1 MKQSHRSP
9 FLSGS
14 GRLLRKMLYWYWRF
28 FLYILVAA
36 FGAFGS
42 TIFQWLQSQTNTHP
56 FRWADLLPGLLH
68 TGLVQ
73 LFFATL
79 PWPIT
84 ALFLLFFGT
93 LAAIAWRVSHNR
105 AYYTLLERSEQNYY
119 QRIYRDFGFS
129 DVQVEAGNGVLLTSF
144 DTDMYV
150 ERESASLIFAEFL
163 SQQKK
168 RIFLLV
174 GAGGTGKSVFL
185 RRRMGELSG
194 ILSQKS
200 SRCPCV
206 FIDCKL
212 QRISGEY
219 SIKSIIE
226 DQLNCHLDEL
236 HTLIHRL
243 AHHPLVVFIDAIN
256 ENTAQEDI
264 NAQLTHFA
272 NRYLNGNL
280 PMYLCISVRKTYWEE
295 QNRRYSSASE
305 AAGWLNS
312 IYRPEGQSGPLH
324 NAEVGLG
331 GTSVILQDFNNIE
344 FKEAYTRYARAC
356 GIKGHIDDPQT
367 YKICRNPLMLRVLS
381 LTFRGQNIAGRVLLR
396 DVDIFDEYARIT
408 LKRTIEKIGS
418 VDEKPILYGE
428 TLQQRVTRGLV
439 LTLALEMVKRGRPF
453 LSDDEIF
460 ETMRRDVPDA
470 LEVGHPVKSIS
481 DLYARGSV
489 LKAVL
494 EEGDRIV
501 LETGQATIPRK
512 GLCSGIRFVHERY
525 FEYSIGRAIVRQW
538 HQRSLNAQEM
548 LKDFV
553 QWMRKHDDLA
563 IKSFPNLRQGL
574 GIAVLIAEQDP
585 LLPPGIQYNLLQI
598 LARDE
603 QFSWNQLA
611 CRRMLQIK
619 ELNDPLPCGTGD
631 RSQNIERLLDLIE
644 AMSRKDDFV
653 LRWDIERVLL
663 RLTDIGAGQAVL
675 RRLSSWGRPDAP
687 FAQQLFSAECLGY
700 LFRQSGAEDYRARVL
715 STLQDIVE
723 SAPSN
728 FWIRRSL
735 HFSISAMIDALDA
748 STSSEYASSAI
759 RRDILQIVEELG
771 KSGQSQWDRSLS
783 ICIQMARDI
792 AGRRFE
798 RWLQWDWAAEKP
810 WTCTNAV
817 LALEQVAASG
827 SCPLELVE
835 LLHRIW
841 EAQRYTPHLNWA
853 LAQILQQ
860 VLACSTRAA
869 AVAEQAEKILN
880 AIQEYSQVHTQRDER
895 AAWVGEALEA
905 PSIPEMHTPIAIVY
919 HPEYAHSDLHNHPE
933 SKERVEAIV
942 DYLDGLK
949 IPPGLRRA
957 DLFRYISPYAFPDWN
972 DETFLGLAH
981 QPEWIDRVR
990 DLSAQLKRT
999 REPDKVVEKDME
1011 VRAGSYE
1018 GACLAARGA
1027 VCGVEL
1033 VLRQREVRLAIALIR
1048 PPGHLAGNKI
1058 CIFNNIAIAAKYA
1071 LQQKTQKILIVDC
1084 DAHHG
1089 QSTQNIFY
1097 YDDAVIY
1104 FSIHQ
1109 AGIHP
1114 GTGRFEETGEG
1125 SGSAHT
1131 INVPVPPH
1139 SGDYV
1144 YQEVLKRLL
1153 EPLLNDFQP
1162 QLILLSLG
1170 LDAYYRDTFSQLE
1183 LSEYSF
1189 QALAQCLFRYC
1200 EENQDVSIVAV
1211 LEGGYDLDA
1220 LGPCILPLLKT
1231 FGRWTWLPDHPA
1243 TARRGVSPLDVY
1255 LAECEAGKHPLLAS
1269 REDKRW
1275 LQQLEHLE
1283 ISLPKPWW
1291 KQ

>member
-1 MKQSHRSP
+1 M

-14 GRLLRKMLYWYWRF
+14 GRLLRKILYWYWRSF
-28 FLYILVAA
+28 IYILIAA
-36 FGAFGS
+36 LGAFGS
-42 TIFQWLQSQTNTHP
+42 SVFQWLQSQANTHP
-56 FRWADLLPGLLH
+56 VRWSDLLPGLLH

-73 LFFATL
+73 LLFSTL
-79 PWPIT
+79 PWPVT
-84 ALFLLFFGT
+84 TFFLLFLGI
-93 LAAIAWRVSHNR
+93 LAGIAWRVSHNR
-105 AYYTLLERSEQNYY
+105 AFYTLLETSEQNYY
-119 QRIYRDFGFS
+119 QRVYRDVGFS
-129 DVQVEAGNGVLLTSF
+129 GMQGEEDNGVVLTSF

-163 SQQKK
+163 SQRKK

-185 RRRMGELSG
+185 RRRIGELTG

-200 SRCPCV
+200 SRSPCV

-212 QRISGEY
+212 QRISGEH
-219 SIKSIIE
+219 SIKAMIE

-236 HTLIHRL
+236 HALSHRL
-243 AHHPLVVFIDAIN
+243 AHHPLVIFIDAIN
-256 ENTAQEDI
+256 ENAAQEDI
-264 NAQLTHFA
+264 NAHLTHFA

-312 IYRPEGQSGPLH
+312 IYRSEGHSGAPQE
-324 NAEVGLG
+324 AEAALG
-331 GTSVILQDFNNIE
+331 GTSVILQDFNNME

-381 LTFRGQNIAGRVLLR
+381 LTFRGQNIAGRVLLH
-396 DVDIFDEYARIT
+396 DVDIFDVYARMT
-408 LKRTIEKIGS
+408 LKRTIDKIGNI
-418 VDEKPILYGE
+418 DEKPILYGE
-428 TLQQRVTRGLV
+428 TLQQRVTRGLI
-439 LTLALEMVKRGRPF
+439 LTFALEMVKRGRPF

-460 ETMRRDVPDA
+460 ETMQREVPEA
-470 LEVGHPVKSIS
+470 LEVGRSVRSTS
-481 DLYARGSV
+481 DLYAQGSV

-494 EEGDRIV
+494 EEGDSVV
-501 LETGQATIPRK
+501 LETGQATIPTR

-538 HQRSLNAQEM
+538 QRRSLNAQEIR
-548 LKDFV
+548 KDFG
-553 QWMRKHDDLA
+553 QRMRKHDDIA
-563 IKSFPNLRQGL
+563 IKGFPNLRQGL
-574 GIAVLIAEQDP
+574 GIAVLIAEQDQT
-585 LLPPGIQYNLLQI
+585 LPPGIHYDLLDI

-611 CRRMLQIK
+611 CRRILQIK
-619 ELNDPLPCGTGD
+619 ALNAPLPSLSED
-631 RSQNIERLLDLIE
+631 RAKNIERLLDFVE

-675 RRLSSWGRPDAP
+675 RRLSSWCRPDAP
-687 FAQQLFSAECLGY
+687 FVQQLFSAECLGY

-723 SAPSN
+723 SAPTN

-735 HFSISAMIDALDA
+735 HFSISTMIDALDA
-748 STSSEYASSAI
+748 NVSSEYASAAI

-771 KSGQSQWDRSLS
+771 KSGQSQWDRSLYM
-783 ICIQMARDI
+783 CIQMARDI
-792 AGRRFE
+792 AGRHFD

-817 LALEQVAASG
+817 LALEHVAVPG
-827 SCPLELVE
+827 SCTLELVD
-835 LLHRIW
+835 LLQRIW
-841 EAQRYTPHLNWA
+841 TSQSYTPHLNWA
-853 LAQILQQ
+853 LVQILRQ
-860 VLACSTRAA
+860 VTASSTQASG
-869 AVAEQAEKILN
+869 AVAQAEKILN
-880 AIQEYSQVHTQRDER
+880 ALKEYAQVHMQRDER
-895 AAWVGEALEA
+895 AAWVGGTAEALT
-905 PSIPEMHTPIAIVY
+905 IPEIHTPIAVVY
-919 HPEYAHSDLHNHPE
+919 HPEYARTDLHNHPE

-942 DYLDGLK
+942 DYLDCLKLPAGLH
-949 IPPGLRRA
+949 RTN
-957 DLFRYISPYAFPDWN
+957 LFRYISPSAFPDWH

-981 QPEWIDRVR
+981 QPGWIDRVR
-990 DLSAQLKRT
+990 DLSAQLKRI

-1033 VLRQREVRLAIALIR
+1033 VLRQGPVKLAVALVR

-1071 LQQKTQKILIVDC
+1071 LQQKIQKILIVDC

-1114 GTGRFEETGEG
+1114 GTGHFEEVGEG
-1125 SGSAHT
+1125 SGTAYT
-1131 INVPVPPH
+1131 VNVPVPPH

-1144 YQEVLKRLL
+1144 YQEVLKRIL
-1153 EPLLNDFQP
+1153 EPLLHDFQP

-1170 LDAYYRDTFSQLE
+1170 MDAYYRDTFSQLE

-1189 QALAQCLFRYC
+1189 QALAHCLFRYS
-1200 EENQDVSIVAV
+1200 EGNQDVSIVAV
-1211 LEGGYDLDA
+1211 LEGGYDLDT

-1231 FGRWTWLPDHPA
+1231 FGRWTWLPDLPA
-1243 TARRGVSPLDVY
+1243 TARRGRSSLDVY
-1255 LAECEAGKHPLLAS
+1255 LAERDAGKNPSLAS
-1269 REDKRW
+1269 NEDRRW